1 VGSATAGVGSLP
13 TRSEIEG
20 WDTSELENAASTWRA
35 AAAQSEQVFD
45 QHRQNIAAPGGT
57 TWEGDAKDAALD
69 RVTADVSVVRHQG
82 DVVRAAAD
90 IAESGSGDIQAA
102 LSKVLDAIA
111 AAEADGFRVGEDLSV
126 TDTKRVDVFSMAAR
140 RTALSEHA
148 EGIRWAAEQLVQT
161 DTLVSK
167 RLEAKA
173 TELQGIQFDGEG
185 QSDHV
190 VWAVDYSTM
199 PERPQFPLPEKPWD
213 YNLDLTTDL
222 KVDGGKSAGAGIT
235 VDDVWKELH
244 RCFNCN
250 FPMGGAPKEFPKVG
264 DELPLEIKMAG
275 AKLANFPVRV
285 TQAEKSGSEIN
296 IEFETLPGHVD
307 GPGSTI
313 HFRFFEQGG
322 EMHLGINAHVTDPG
336 PGTQPFP
343 VGPAF
348 RAGYTGIAH
357 LTWQPYIDRL
367 ADNIQQ
373 SRGVVPNV
381 GPPVVPPGLP
391 PIAVPNTGGR

>member
-1 VGSATAGVGSLP
+1 M
-13 TRSEIEG
+13 
-20 WDTSELENAASTWRA
+20 
-35 AAAQSEQVFD
+35 FD

-57 TWEGDAKDAALD
+57 TWEGDAKDAAMD
-69 RVTADVSVVRHQG
+69 RVNADCAVVGRQG
-82 DVVRAAAD
+82 DVLREAANLAENGSHD
-90 IAESGSGDIQAA
+90 IKAA
-102 LSKVLDAIA
+102 KGKAVEAIS
-111 AAEADGFRVGEDLSV
+111 AAENDGFRVAEDLRV
-126 TDTKRVDVFSMAAR
+126 TDTRKYDIATVVQRNK
-140 RTALSEHA
+140 ALAEHA
-148 EGIRWAAEQLVQT
+148 EDIRWAAQQLVQT
-161 DTLVSK
+161 DKLVSD
-167 RLEAKA
+167 RLQAKA
-173 TELQGIQFDGEG
+173 TELEGIRFDDEGEAASVQAASFG
-185 QSDHV
+185 SV
-190 VWAVDYSTM
+190 
-199 PERPQFPLPEKPWD
+199 PESPRFPLPEKPWD

-222 KVDGGKSAGAGIT
+222 KVSGGKSAGEGIT
-235 VDDVWKELH
+235 VDDVWNELH

-250 FPMGGAPKEFPKVG
+250 FPMGGAPKQFPKVG

-275 AKLANFPVRV
+275 AKLANFPVKV
-285 TQAEKSGSEIN
+285 TQAEKTGSEIN

-322 EMHLGINAHVTDPG
+322 EIHLGINAHVTDPG

-348 RAGYTGIAH
+348 RAGYTGIAN